1 MLEVWRMVLKSGRAS
16 PTPTASAQPDSP
28 SPVNTKQQL
37 SLNRATFLLKSAT
50 FYQENVAALAEDDV
64 VQLRECDR
72 RRCSGQCDSDAI
84 VVVSMRSQTALSA
97 ILAEKKHPMPDNT
110 IQLICARLLQQLW
123 IASASP
129 LHQSLLPPPTCP
141 INLPSRCPLVSLP
154 LCPVRPHLGLINPRS
169 PREHSTINPR
179 RAQKTEHSK
188 SQESQRAQHS
198 KSQESPE
205 NRAQ

>member
-72 RRCSGQCDSDAI
+72 RRCSVQCDSDAI
-84 VVVSMRSQTALSA
+84 VRSCFNALTDRIIGHISRK
-97 ILAEKKHPMPDNT
+97 ETSN
-110 IQLICARLLQQLW
+110 ARQYH
-123 IASASP
+123 S
-129 LHQSLLPPPTCP
+129 TY
-141 INLPSRCPLVSLP
+141 
-154 LCPVRPHLGLINPRS
+154 LCPVAPTIMDRFSLSLTSVPPSSSDLSDQSSLAMSTRFPSVMSRPSPPRL
-169 PREHSTINPR
+169 N
-179 RAQKTEHSK
+179 K
-188 SQESQRAQHS
+188 SQESQRAQHN